1 MFQQIQQ
8 FHEYFEQLLAT
19 DINSTNFDPLFKTF
33 LLAKLKLL
41 ACNLISVVIFKF
53 SRLYRVKKIFL
64 RVGFVATVFLY
75 ANFQFIL

>member
-1 MFQQIQQ
+1 MFQKIQQ
-8 FHEYFEQLLAT
+8 FHEFFEQLLAT

-53 SRLYRVKKIFL
+53 SRLYRVKNL
-64 RVGFVATVFLY
+64 P
-75 ANFQFIL
+75 